1 MWENV
6 IGISNE
12 QAGTNQGVEA
22 LINAPTVSQLTVGTL
37 LVVCVG
43 HTGNCSS
50 VEALINAPTV
60 SACLR

>member
-22 LINAPTVSQLTVGTL
+22 LINAPTVSA
-37 LVVCVG
+37 
-43 HTGNCSS
+43 
-50 VEALINAPTV
+50 ALSPVADRGMAWWH
-60 SACLR
+60 ACCLAG